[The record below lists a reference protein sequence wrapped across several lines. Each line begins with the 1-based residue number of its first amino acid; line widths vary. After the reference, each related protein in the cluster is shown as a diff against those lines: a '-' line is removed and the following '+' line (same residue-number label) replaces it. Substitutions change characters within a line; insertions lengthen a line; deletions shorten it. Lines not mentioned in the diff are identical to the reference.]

1 MIDRSKNEYLYWVL
15 RLLQDEGWSL
25 WSGSDDLKTARILFE
40 EEEIELEGEQKAL
53 VRVIELEKKGDKA

>member
-1 MIDRSKNEYLYWVL
+1 MIDRSKNECLYWVL

-25 WSGSDDLKTARILFE
+25 WNGSDDLKTAHILFK

>member
-1 MIDRSKNEYLYWVL
+1 MIDRPINEHLYWVL

-25 WSGSDDLKTARILFE
+25 WNGSDDLKTARILFE

-53 VRVIELEKKGDKA
+53 VRVIELEKKGENA

>member
-25 WSGSDDLKTARILFE
+25 WNGSDDLKTARILFE

>member
-25 WSGSDDLKTARILFE
+25 WNGSDDLKTARILFE

-53 VRVIELEKKGDKA
+53 VRVIELEKKGENA

>member
-1 MIDRSKNEYLYWVL
+1 MIDRSKNECLYWVL

-25 WSGSDDLKTARILFE
+25 WNGSDDLKTARILFE

-53 VRVIELEKKGDKA
+53 VRVIELEKKGE